1 MTIKTRLAI
10 LEDVGKLT
18 DYIHTQDG
26 DPIKFLKERLPFYIK
41 ANFIVLAEDENKKI
55 VGRLLFQAKENPLMG
70 VGEFEGVT
78 VHENYKGQGIGKL
91 LLQKA
96 IDSAEKYF
104 SEYNTKLR
112 CLYLMTRSNN
122 KIAQDFYG
130 KFGFKKAN
138 CIGKIYRDN
147 QPEELIMTRFF

>member
-1 MTIKTRLAI
+1 MSIKARLAT
-10 LEDVGKLT
+10 LEDVERLT

-26 DPIKFLKERLPFYIK
+26 EPIKFLKERLLFYIK
-41 ANFIVLAEDENKKI
+41 SNFVVLVEEDKKI
-55 VGRLLFQAKENPLMG
+55 VGRLLFQAKENPMLG

-78 VHENYKGQGIGKL
+78 VHKNYRGKGIGKL

-104 SEYNTKLR
+104 SSYNVKLR

-122 KIAQDFYG
+122 TTAQKFYG

-138 CIGKIYRDN
+138 CIGKIYRDD
-147 QPEELIMTRFF
+147 QPEELVMTRFF